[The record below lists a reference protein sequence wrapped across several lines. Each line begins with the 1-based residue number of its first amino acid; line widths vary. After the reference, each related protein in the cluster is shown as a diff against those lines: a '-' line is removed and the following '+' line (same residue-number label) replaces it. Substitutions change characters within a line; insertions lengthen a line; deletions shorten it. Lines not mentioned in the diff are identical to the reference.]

1 MRGGIV
7 RGAPTRR
14 TTAARAIDVSESG
27 VRIERL
33 SGLDLRTGTVVE
45 IEGTSFGR
53 QRASVI
59 RAEADGIS
67 LTFSR

>member
-1 MRGGIV
+1 M
-7 RGAPTRR
+7 
-14 TTAARAIDVSESG
+14 SESG

-33 SGLDLRTGTVVE
+33 SSLDLRTGTVVE